1 MKALSVRRSHWADR
15 MDGVALGVLTAVSSF
30 TSLRVPGA
38 PGIAEI
44 GLALWLVVRGPRF
57 LLRPLQLPLLTLGL
71 IAVWCLALVSFA
83 WGRFDPTEPSLGT
96 WSLVSLTGTVVLLIV
111 LARGHIAPLLVVW
124 LRTFVVVVVFAQ
136 FALFA
141 AEQLGFRPVPPRF
154 VGLSSNPN
162 QAAYALGVALAGTVL
177 LRWTFLIRIP
187 LLMSCV
193 MMIAGTGSDT
203 VILAVVA
210 AFGVWAGLRLIRRG
224 LVGAMLAVALSG
236 AGVLAFLLSGTTPG
250 GVVTDLL
257 ARRRSNQLDFRREIW
272 RGCFN
277 SVLSSPVGG
286 NGPTKTSYS
295 LTMECHNTFLDIG
308 RLSGVLGLLILVLFL
323 VRLGAPLLRGR
334 HEVELAV
341 FVGVVVS
348 FLGNSPHRFSFVWLL
363 LLFVTM
369 RPLARLTDVAVK
381 GHSSLPGLQNLGTV
395 SAVGR

>member
-1 MKALSVRRSHWADR
+1 MKALTVGQSRWADQV
-15 MDGVALGVLTAVSSF
+15 DGVALGVLTAVSSF

-83 WGRFDPTEPSLGT
+83 WGRVDPTEPSLGT

-111 LARGHIAPLLVVW
+111 LARGDIGPLLVVW

-141 AEQLGFRPVPPRF
+141 AEQLGFRPDPPRF

-177 LRWTFLIRIP
+177 LRWTFLMRIP
-187 LLMSCV
+187 LLMSCL

-203 VILAVVA
+203 VILAIVA
-210 AFGVWAGLRLIRRG
+210 AFGLWAGLRLIRQG

-236 AGVLAFLLSGTTPG
+236 AGVMAFLLSGTTPG

-257 ARRRSNQLDFRREIW
+257 ARRRSNQLQLRSEIW
-272 RGCFN
+272 EGCIN
-277 SVLSSPVGG
+277 SIFSSPVGG
-286 NGPTKTSYS
+286 NGPTRTSNP
-295 LTMECHNTFLDIG
+295 LTTECHNAFLDIG
-308 RLSGVLGLLILVLFL
+308 RMSGLVGLLVFLVLL
-323 VRLGAPLLRGR
+323 VAIGLSLLRR
-334 HEVELAV
+334 HRELELAV
-341 FVGVVVS
+341 FVGLVVS
-348 FLGNSPHRFSFVWLL
+348 FLGNSPHRFTFVWLL
-363 LLFVTM
+363 LLLLT
-369 RPLARLTDVAVK
+369 ARLPSRAAGGVGK
-381 GHSSLPGLQNLGTV
+381 GSGPLPGQEISV
-395 SAVGR
+395 AMRMVGG